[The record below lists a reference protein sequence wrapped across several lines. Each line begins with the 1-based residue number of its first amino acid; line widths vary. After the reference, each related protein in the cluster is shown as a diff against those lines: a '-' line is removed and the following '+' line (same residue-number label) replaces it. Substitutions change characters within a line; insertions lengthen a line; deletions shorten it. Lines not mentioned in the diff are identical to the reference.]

1 MSIANFGITNAVVP
15 VAGLGTR
22 MLPATKSQP
31 KEMLPVGKRPVVQ
44 YVIEELDYNDFKR
57 VLLITGANKYSIE
70 NHFDPDPVLTRH
82 LRETGKEEL
91 LEELKFERSE
101 LHFFYTRQKTQ
112 RGLGDA
118 ILHAEEFSGTQPF
131 AVALGDSILGRHA
144 QSRMLSHM
152 AEVFTTQN
160 CTAVIAFEEV
170 EADEVSHYGIAAP
183 DKMPSPGEQF
193 VVRDIVEK
201 PSRDEAPSRLAV
213 AARYIFGPQIFPA
226 LHHTAPGK
234 GGEIQL
240 TDAIRALVQNGDKV
254 LGVRLPASD
263 IRYDIGNFEDYFKTF
278 VEFALFDEKHGPA
291 LRQHVRNLLDGEPG
305 IANR

>member
-1 MSIANFGITNAVVP
+1 MSIANSGITNAVVP

-44 YVIEELDYNDFKR
+44 YVIEELDRNNFQR
-57 VLLITGANKYSIE
+57 VLFITGANKYSIE

-91 LEELKFERSE
+91 LEELEFERSQ

-131 AVALGDSILGRHA
+131 AVALGDSILGRNS
-144 QSRMLSHM
+144 QSRALSHM
-152 AEVFTTQN
+152 AELFTTQK
-160 CTAVIAFEEV
+160 CAAVVAFEEV
-170 EADEVSHYGIAAP
+170 PLEDVSQYGIAAA
-183 DKMPSPGEQF
+183 DKMPAPGEQF

-201 PSRDEAPSRLAV
+201 PTRDEAPSQLAV

-240 TDAIRALVQNGDKV
+240 TDAIRALVHNGEKV
-254 LGVRLPASD
+254 LGVRLPQSD
-263 IRYDIGNFEDYFKTF
+263 TRYDIGNFEDYFKTF
-278 VEFALFDEKHGPA
+278 VEFALFDEKYGPA
-291 LRQHVRNLLDGEPG
+291 LRQHVRQLLEQEN
-305 IANR
+305 A